1 MTYSDQGY
9 VERQYRDASDTSQEQ
24 DDDARGMVRL
34 VASK

>member
-1 MTYSDQGY
+1 MRYSDQGY

-24 DDDARGMVRL
+24 DDARGMVRL